1 MKNKKKTYVIISSIV
16 VILLLLITLVI
27 LPLYHLYQGN
37 TAYAKAEYDVA
48 IQQYAKALGYGNA
61 SEKINSSYYE
71 KGKINLSFEEYEQ
84 AIENFKN
91 ANGYED
97 ADKLLEDIALNLI
110 KNKNYSLAITA
121 YEIIKNIEQPT
132 HYNYAIACSAL
143 EDENDYKKAIET
155 FNLCLDV
162 EEASEKIKVAYY
174 KLGKS
179 NVSEKE
185 YIQAKE
191 NFTMA
196 NGYEDSAYMINVC
209 DFLRAEDLWYNGSYE
224 SAVEIYKNLPRDFSY
239 EDINVNN
246 KINGFNNYKKLKE
259 LEGYY
264 ETTSS
269 DYHVK
274 QVHRS
279 TGIWNGWDNT
289 GSSGSFEIE
298 VSLLQNGNVKIH
310 GSAEGRRYTNY
321 SSISSS
327 LRDSTFGVIFNKE
340 LTTNTLSP
348 GVLESYDSKTLKYNG
363 NNKFTLS
370 LNEVD
375 NSQDVYFKYVYT
387 SNFVFTKQ

>member
-1 MKNKKKTYVIISSIV
+1 M
-16 VILLLLITLVI
+16 
-27 LPLYHLYQGN
+27 
-37 TAYAKAEYDVA
+37 
-48 IQQYAKALGYGNA
+48 
-61 SEKINSSYYE
+61 
-71 KGKINLSFEEYEQ
+71 
-84 AIENFKN
+84 EN
-91 ANGYED
+91 
-97 ADKLLEDIALNLI
+97 
-110 KNKNYSLAITA
+110 
-121 YEIIKNIEQPT
+121 
-132 HYNYAIACSAL
+132 
-143 EDENDYKKAIET
+143 
-155 FNLCLDV
+155 
-162 EEASEKIKVAYY
+162 
-174 KLGKS
+174 
-179 NVSEKE
+179 
-185 YIQAKE
+185 
-191 NFTMA
+191 
-196 NGYEDSAYMINVC
+196 
-209 DFLRAEDLWYNGSYE
+209 
-224 SAVEIYKNLPRDFSY
+224 
-239 EDINVNN
+239 
-246 KINGFNNYKKLKE
+246 INGFNNYKKLKE

-289 GSSGSFEIE
+289 GSSGSLEIE

-327 LRDSTFGVIFNKE
+327 LRDSSFGVIFNKE
-340 LTTNTLSP
+340 LTTSTLNP

>member
-1 MKNKKKTYVIISSIV
+1 MENKKKYIIASGIGV
-16 VILLLLITLVI
+16 VLLLLIIFVL
-27 LPLYHLYQGN
+27 LPLYYLYQGN
-37 TAYAKAEYDVA
+37 VAYTNAEYDVS
-48 IQQYAKALGYGNA
+48 IQQYRKALGYGNA
-61 SEKINSSYYE
+61 SKKISSSYYE
-71 KGKINLSFEEYEQ
+71 KGKINLSLKEYEQ
-84 AIENFKN
+84 AIENLKN
-91 ANGYED
+91 ANGYENS
-97 ADKLLEDIALNLI
+97 DKLLEDIALKLI
-110 KNKNYSLAITA
+110 NNQNYPLAITA
-121 YEIIKNIEQPT
+121 YETVENPEQPMY
-132 HYNYAIACSAL
+132 YNYAIACNAL
-143 EDENDYKKAIET
+143 ENEKDYKKAIDI

-162 EEASEKIKVAYY
+162 DGVGEKLKESYY
-174 KLGKS
+174 QLGKY
-179 NVSEKE
+179 NIGEKE
-185 YIQAKE
+185 YLLAKE

-196 NGYEDSAYMINVC
+196 DGYEDSLYMINVC
-209 DFLRAEDLWYNGSYE
+209 DFLRAEGLWYDESYE
-224 SAVEIYKNLPRDFSY
+224 SAVEIYEKLPNGFTYD
-239 EDINVNN
+239 DIDVAN
-246 KINGFNNYKKLKE
+246 KIKGFNNYKKLKE

-279 TGIWNGWDNT
+279 TGGWNGWDNT

-327 LRDSTFGVIFNKE
+327 LRDSSFGVIFNKE
-340 LTTNTLSP
+340 LTTSTLNP

-375 NSQDVYFKYVYT
+375 NSQDVYFK
-387 SNFVFTKQ
+387 

>member
-1 MKNKKKTYVIISSIV
+1 MENKKKYIIASGIGV
-16 VILLLLITLVI
+16 VLLLLIIFVL
-27 LPLYHLYQGN
+27 LPLYYLYQGN
-37 TAYAKAEYDVA
+37 VAYTNAEYDVA
-48 IQQYAKALGYGNA
+48 IQQYGKALGYGNA
-61 SEKINSSYYE
+61 SEKISSSYYE
-71 KGKINLSFEEYEQ
+71 KGKINLSLKEYEQ
-84 AIENFKN
+84 AIENLKN
-91 ANGYED
+91 ANGYENS
-97 ADKLLEDIALNLI
+97 DKLLEDIALKLI
-110 KNKNYSLAITA
+110 NNQNYPLAITA
-121 YEIIKNIEQPT
+121 YETVENPELPMY
-132 HYNYAIACSAL
+132 YNYAFACNAL
-143 EDENDYKKAIET
+143 ENEKDYKKAIDI

-162 EEASEKIKVAYY
+162 DGVGEKLKESYY
-174 KLGKS
+174 QLGKY
-179 NVSEKE
+179 NIGEKE
-185 YIQAKE
+185 YLLAKE

-196 NGYEDSAYMINVC
+196 DGYEDSLYMINVC
-209 DFLRAEDLWYNGSYE
+209 DYLRAEGLWHDESYE
-224 SAVEIYKNLPRDFSY
+224 SAVEIYEKLPNGFTYD
-239 EDINVNN
+239 DIDVAN
-246 KINGFNNYKKLKE
+246 KIKGFNNYIKLKE